1 MSRYGSHFRVASEH
15 EFDFDFPTLKSRF
28 LVFHT
33 LRSTLAFLTDPDLTD
48 IITSDSFYKGIL
60 MTRFLPGLL
69 GLLLP
74 C

>member
-1 MSRYGSHFRVASEH
+1 MG
-15 EFDFDFPTLKSRF
+15 FDCVFPTLKSRF

-60 MTRFLPGLL
+60 MTRFLPGLP